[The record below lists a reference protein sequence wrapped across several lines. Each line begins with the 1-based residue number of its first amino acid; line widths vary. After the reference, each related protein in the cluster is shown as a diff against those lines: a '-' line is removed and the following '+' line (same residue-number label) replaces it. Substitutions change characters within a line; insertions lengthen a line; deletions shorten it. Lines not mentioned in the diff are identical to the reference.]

1 MKFTDTF
8 TKDGIVILSTEFGES
23 FEFEENL
30 EVFRHTQNESV
41 NGLPPLFLPK
51 FELFLHPIQQYGK
64 FPLAR
69 TVYGKLI
76 DRQVADV
83 YFSRFNISRDC
94 ESDWVGKIIIFYG
107 SVFKVCLMEI
117 YGFLAFS
124 FNEND
129 EVTKYFIPA
138 DAELGSTHYALCI
151 KG

>member
-23 FEFEENL
+23 FEFEEHL
-30 EVFRHTQNESV
+30 EVFRQTAHS
-41 NGLPPLFLPK
+41 LPPLAVPK

-83 YFSRFNISRDC
+83 YFSRFNFSRDC
-94 ESDWVGKIIIFYG
+94 KSDWVGKIIIFYG